1 MENKTNV
8 RDGKKKKRTVF
19 STHSGHALTPLE
31 AEFINLYIE
40 TGNGRQSVLKAG
52 YKTRSPAQYAQRLLN
67 KTYINEEINYRL
79 EKMKS
84 EKIAN
89 ATEIMEYFSAVMR
102 GEIKDQFGLDAPLSE
117 RTRAAQELAKRKI
130 DIVNKSKDDGD
141 IVIKLIK

>member
-1 MENKTNV
+1 MKNKTNI

-19 STHSGHALTPLE
+19 STHTGHALTPLE

-40 TGNGRQSVLKAG
+40 TGNGRQSVLLAG
-52 YKTRSPAQYAQRLLN
+52 YKTRSPAQYAQAILN
-67 KTYINEEINYRL
+67 KTYIIEEINYRL
-79 EKMKS
+79 EQLKS
-84 EKIAN
+84 DKIAN

-102 GEIKDQFGLDAPLSE
+102 GEIKDQFGLEAPLSE

-130 DIVNKSKDDGD
+130 DIVNKNKEDGE